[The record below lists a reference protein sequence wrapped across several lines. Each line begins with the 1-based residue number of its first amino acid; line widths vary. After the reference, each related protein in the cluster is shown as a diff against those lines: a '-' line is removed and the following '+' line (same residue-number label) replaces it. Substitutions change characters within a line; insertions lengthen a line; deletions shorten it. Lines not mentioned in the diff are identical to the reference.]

1 MVRSVKSPPPSS
13 LNAFLF
19 PGSGAQY
26 LGMGRALR
34 DAVPEIENHL
44 QEINAALGYDIAAAM
59 DGPEELLFPPVASK
73 TPTVFM
79 EVTMALSLA
88 VARSLAAAGARAD
101 VLAGRSMGEYSA
113 ACFGGVFGT
122 ADCFDMVRTV
132 TLYGQQDCLKH
143 PSSLVT
149 VYGLTRAELS
159 GVARKLEAAGHL
171 CEIVAFYDKARVGV
185 AGLRNS
191 GLKALRAA
199 LAPFRHR
206 ISLSKEVGA
215 FHSTLFDRLAR
226 RALKHFGGKKFS
238 APRLPLYMNLDAK
251 PGASAAGVRKNL
263 AAALNHPV
271 LWQETVQRL
280 LARGVRTFVELAPGA
295 MLTEFIC
302 ELPGDARVLRTDT
315 PENYRRTLR
324 CLLSR

>member
-1 MVRSVKSPPPSS
+1 MGRSAKSPQPSN

-26 LGMGRALR
+26 LGMGRDLR
-34 DAVPEIENHL
+34 DAVPEIENNL
-44 QEINAALGYDIAAAM
+44 QEINAALGYDIASAM
-59 DGPEELLFPPVASK
+59 DGPEELLFPPVGSP

-149 VYGLTRAELS
+149 VYGLTRAELAA
-159 GVARKLEAAGHL
+159 VAASLEQAGQL

-191 GLKALRAA
+191 GMKALRAA

-206 ISLSKEVGA
+206 ISISKEVGA
-215 FHSTLFDRLAR
+215 FHSTLFDRLAG
-226 RALKHFGGKKFS
+226 RALEHFAAKKFL
-238 APRLPLYMNLDAK
+238 APRAPLYMNLDAR
-251 PGASAAGVRKNL
+251 PQASPTGIKKKL

-271 LWQETVQRL
+271 LWQETIQNL
-280 LARGVRTFVELAPGA
+280 LDRGVRTFVELAPGA

-302 ELPGDARVLRTDT
+302 ELPPDARVLRTDT
-315 PENYRRTLR
+315 PENYRRTLS
-324 CLLSR
+324 LLLAR